1 MFLLNRLGFVVRP
14 EKSVLIPS
22 QDIVFLGFTLK
33 SNHMTFK
40 LTPYGTQKIKEI
52 MLVYNYLL
60 REAAAVL
67 GLIASSFPGVVYG
80 PLYYRTLE
88 MEKFLVGKWGHIRHK
103 LVD

>member
-1 MFLLNRLGFVVRP
+1 
-14 EKSVLIPS
+14 
-22 QDIVFLGFTLK
+22 
-33 SNHMTFK
+33 MTFK

-52 MLVYNYLL
+52 MLVYNYSL

-88 MEKFLVGKWGHIRHK
+88 MEKFLALKVNKGNFDGSMVISSGAI
-103 LVD
+103 